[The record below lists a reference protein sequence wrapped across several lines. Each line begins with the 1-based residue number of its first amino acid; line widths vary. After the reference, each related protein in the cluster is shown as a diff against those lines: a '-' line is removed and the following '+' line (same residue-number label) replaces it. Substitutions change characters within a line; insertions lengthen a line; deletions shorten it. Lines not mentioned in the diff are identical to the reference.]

1 MENKTPEEKTR
12 EGLNKLNEKLNKFK
26 KSRIVRRVLLIV
38 VALILT
44 VTAFIF
50 VLFSIKVK
58 DINVT
63 GDLRFFNE
71 TRVAEAS
78 EIEIGKSFFKKT
90 SFGIKRSIRKNI
102 PLADEI
108 KVRKNIFTGAVNI
121 EVTFSPFDYYVEY
134 KGAYYAV
141 DENLLV
147 LDVRKTENDY
157 ASLGGRRVDIPKIC
171 KPVIGKELVF
181 YDTVEN
187 PDGDKNF
194 NNSDLI
200 ELRDKSEYDY
210 VYDILKELK
219 QSDNYST
226 LTSINLKEKYDIYGV
241 YSERF
246 KVEFGSLASFD
257 LKVQMLSGI
266 LADTSWQYS
275 EFGLVDLTNPSA
287 ATARAVQSIEDEDDA
302 TEDPEEDP
310 DVTPEEETTS
320 SIFGN

>member
-12 EGLNKLNEKLNKFK
+12 EGLNKLKGKLNKLRR
-26 KSRIVRRVLLIV
+26 SRIVRCVLLIT
-38 VALILT
+38 VASILT
-44 VTAFIF
+44 VTALVFL
-50 VLFSIKVK
+50 LFSIKVK

-90 SFGIKRSIRKNI
+90 SFGIKRSIRENI

-121 EVTFSPFDYYVEY
+121 EITFSPFDYYVEY

-141 DENLLV
+141 DEDLLV

-157 ASLGGRRVDIPKIC
+157 SSLGGRRVDIPKIC
-171 KPVIGKELVF
+171 KPVIGQELVF

-210 VYDILKELK
+210 VYDILRELK
-219 QSDNYST
+219 ESDNYST
-226 LTSINLKEKYDIYGV
+226 LTSINLKEKYDIYGI

-257 LKVQMLSGI
+257 LKVRMLSGI

-275 EFGLVDLTNPSA
+275 QFGLIDLTNPSA
-287 ATARAVQSIEDEDDA
+287 ATARAVQSIDDEEEA
-302 TEDPEEDP
+302 PEDP
-310 DVTPEEETTS
+310 DGETDETPEEETTS
-320 SIFGN
+320 SIFDR